1 MKKQVKF
8 TFDLDCCFTVYV
20 PSTRNV
26 NEQTDNNEE
35 VKHVMRVLSEMFG
48 GATSTEA
55 VGCWISENGQQVL
68 ERITKFY
75 SFCTSEQAAENIG
88 RVVGLC
94 EWLKTEMQQ
103 EAISLE
109 YNGQLKFI

>member
-20 PSTRNV
+20 PSTVNV
-26 NEQTDNNEE
+26 TEQADNREQVN
-35 VKHVMRVLSEMFG
+35 KVMRDLSEMFG

-55 VGCWISENGQQVL
+55 VGCWLTEDGRQVM
-68 ERITKFY
+68 ERITKVY
-75 SFCTSEQAAENIG
+75 SFTTSAKAAEMFE
-88 RVVGLC
+88 RVINLC
-94 EWLKTEMQQ
+94 EWLKREMKQ